1 MPLTDAFLLVLMF
14 LGYTAALLLVGGILL
29 TFVETLIEI
38 YRGFKKHFQVRR
50 FR

>member
-14 LGYTAALLLVGGILL
+14 LGYTAALLLIGGLLL
-29 TFVETLIEI
+29 TFVEALIDI